1 MGRVVSYLIVFC
13 LASSVAAN
21 DWGLIGDVQTAEAWG
36 LIDRPD
42 EPPVPAEKPRPRS
55 RYIVYVGATWCG
67 PCQQTK
73 RDTFP
78 PMIKSGW
85 KIGSEVDSHVRVLDY
100 DADDVSRY
108 QISVVPT
115 WILIDGG
122 REIGRATGYMDPV
135 QVDQLYR
142 FQPAQ
147 IASRNRFLF
156 FEWENHE

>member
-1 MGRVVSYLIVFC
+1 MGRVVPYLTVFW
-13 LASSVAAN
+13 LASSVTAGE
-21 DWGLIGDVQTAEAWG
+21 WGLIGDVHTADAWG
-36 LIDRPD
+36 LMGAPD
-42 EPPVPAEKPRPRS
+42 EPPIPEKKPRARD

-78 PMIKSGW
+78 AMIKSGW
-85 KIGSEVDSHVRVLDY
+85 KIGSEVDCHVRVLDY

-115 WILIDGG
+115 WILMDGD
-122 REIGRATGYMDPV
+122 REVRRQTGYHSPA

-142 FQPAQ
+142 FQPARTV
-147 IASRNRFLF
+147 SRNRFLF
-156 FEWENHE
+156 FEWGT

>member
-1 MGRVVSYLIVFC
+1 MARVGTYLTVLW
-13 LASSVAAN
+13 LASTVIAGEWS
-21 DWGLIGDVQTAEAWG
+21 LIGDVQTAEGWG

-42 EPPVPAEKPRPRS
+42 EPPVPAEKPVERS

-78 PMIKSGW
+78 AMVKSGW

-115 WILIDGG
+115 WILMDGG
-122 REIGRATGYMDPV
+122 REISRATGFMDPV
-135 QVDQLYR
+135 QVDRFYR
-142 FQPAQ
+142 TQ
-147 IASRNRFLF
+147 IQRVAATKPTRFLF
-156 FEWENHE
+156 FTWE